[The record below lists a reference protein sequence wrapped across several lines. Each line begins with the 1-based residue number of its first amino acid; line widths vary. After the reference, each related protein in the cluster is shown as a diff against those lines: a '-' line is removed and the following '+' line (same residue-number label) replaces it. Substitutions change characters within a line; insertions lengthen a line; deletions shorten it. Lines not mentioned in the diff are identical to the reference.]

1 MRAAPSRE
9 RYALEVEE
17 LEHRLAQG
25 SVNPKRP
32 PAASVTGA
40 IGLRSGTE
48 MSQNS
53 LRRIPAIDPAQ
64 ARADSETLADSIWLA
79 EANGCRLCS
88 AASREAVVIVH
99 SVTQPRRNV
108 TGLLLVLPISVLRY
122 PEMRRGRQLRREARL
137 SAGGI
142 LDL

>member
-64 ARADSETLADSIWLA
+64 ARA
-79 EANGCRLCS
+79 RL
-88 AASREAVVIVH
+88 
-99 SVTQPRRNV
+99 RN
-108 TGLLLVLPISVLRY
+108 
-122 PEMRRGRQLRREARL
+122 AR
-137 SAGGI
+137 
-142 LDL
+142 